1 MKKFF
6 AVLIL
11 SVLFLSVNAQEP
23 GNNLGKSVAQIQSS
37 FPNLSYLR
45 EEKGYQIY
53 KSNAEDDDFT
63 SFYFSNGRLVGEY
76 TYMFDYSGSRF
87 ITDLYYSL
95 LKNFAK
101 YNVKRKRNTSYDYD
115 VTFFYYPNFIVKI
128 ANYNTQLQIYYELN
142 GLYINI
148 NALQARP
155 PRY

>member
-23 GNNLGKSVAQIQSS
+23 GNNLGKSIAQIQSS

-101 YNVKRKRNTSYDYD
+101 YDAKRKRNTSSDYD
-115 VTFFYYPNFIVKI
+115 VTFFYFPNFIVKI
-128 ANYNTQLQIYYELN
+128 ANYKTQLQIYYELN

-155 PRY
+155 HRY